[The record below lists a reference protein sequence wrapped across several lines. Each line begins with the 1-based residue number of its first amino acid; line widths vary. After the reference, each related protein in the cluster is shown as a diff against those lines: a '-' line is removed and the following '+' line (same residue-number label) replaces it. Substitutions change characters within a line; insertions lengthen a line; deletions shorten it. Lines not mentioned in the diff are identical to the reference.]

1 MPKKVFTI
9 VKLCIA
15 VGKAVWQLVKQIKET
30 FKKNKN
36 GRAN

>member
-1 MPKKVFTI
+1 MPKKVFVI

-30 FKKNKN
+30 LKKNKN
-36 GRAN
+36 VKSK